1 MDNTIVNIDQNGVI
15 NPAYYKTAC
24 LDIIERTAADRG
36 LDLHKIT
43 TVQFKPLLRACYNS
57 LFKPTKTTFNNYKC
71 NIPYTTENISALLDV
86 YLELCEYFN
95 CIPSLFNFERFTG
108 ITEDTT
114 QKYVTASRLELLK
127 SRKSFI
133 QDKLTE
139 SPVGVIALANNDQD
153 TGLMYNRQ
161 NMVEKE
167 TIKQGLTLNDFI
179 KISDKTSN

>member
-1 MDNTIVNIDQNGVI
+1 MDNTIVNIDQNGAI

-24 LDIIERTAADRG
+24 FDIIERNAAARDI
-36 LDLHKIT
+36 DLNKIT
-43 TVQFKPLLRACYNS
+43 SNQLKSLLRECYYT
-57 LFKPTKTTFNNYKC
+57 LFKPTKNSFPNNRC
-71 NIPYTTENISALLDV
+71 NVPYTTENITALLDI
-86 YLELCEYFN
+86 YTAICERFC
-95 CIPSLFNFERFTG
+95 CIPSLFGFERFTG
-108 ITEDTT
+108 ITEETT
-114 QKYVTASRLELLK
+114 QKYVTASRLELTK
-127 SRKSFI
+127 QRKLFI
-133 QDKLTE
+133 QNKLTE